1 LRDLG
6 YVEGKNIMI
15 DWRSADG
22 KPDRVPGIASE
33 LVHLDLDVII
43 VTAGP
48 AATGPTK
55 KATATIPIVMAQDSD
70 PVGNGFVA
78 SLARPERNIT
88 GLSAEAPEISGK
100 QLGILREIVP
110 KLVRVAVFGI
120 SKRPGNA
127 QALKEVELAANGF
140 GFHVQCLDILTADD
154 IEIAFETASKA
165 HAQAVLMLGNPVASS
180 HRTKV
185 STIAVKN
192 HLPVMYDRPE
202 FV

>member
-1 LRDLG
+1 LDCGIPIAIANNSCGHESKFFWLITAILFVYVPSAEAQQPVKIPRIGFLFVSSLSANSARADAFRQGLRDLG

-33 LVHLDLDVII
+33 LVHLDLDVI

-55 KATATIPIVMAQDSD
+55 EATATIPIVMAQDSD

-88 GLSAEAPEISGK
+88 GLSAEAPEK
-100 QLGILREIVP
+100 
-110 KLVRVAVFGI
+110 
-120 SKRPGNA
+120 
-127 QALKEVELAANGF
+127 
-140 GFHVQCLDILTADD
+140 
-154 IEIAFETASKA
+154 
-165 HAQAVLMLGNPVASS
+165 
-180 HRTKV
+180 
-185 STIAVKN
+185 
-192 HLPVMYDRPE
+192 
-202 FV
+202 